1 MDFGEHAW
9 HIGPR
14 GWKPA
19 FCCLLLAMAS
29 MPKAA
34 AVPKQAPHSS
44 VELLSENSSIT
55 PGADFTLGLLFRL
68 DPHWHMYWTNPGD
81 SGQPPR
87 VNWQL
92 PQGFTAEAIQW
103 PTPKRLP
110 TGTLLDFGYE
120 EQVLLP
126 VRVHVAAAA
135 GQQAPIRAAVSWLVC
150 RDICVPAKAEVELS
164 LPVGAKAVVD
174 PQTAPLFQ
182 RARASLPKPLP
193 KGWRLSV
200 EESKDEITLTVNS
213 AGKLHSAVFFPLDE
227 NVIEDSSPQQARK
240 TASGF
245 TVSLKKSDQFTG
257 PLTVLRGV
265 LADSESHS
273 YAVSV
278 AAPASA
284 AKSRAANK

>member
-1 MDFGEHAW
+1 MGQ
-9 HIGPR
+9 R
-14 GWKPA
+14 GWTRA

-29 MPKAA
+29 ASRA
-34 AVPKQAPHSS
+34 GAVPKQAPHSS
-44 VELLSENSSIT
+44 LELISENSSIA
-55 PGADFTLGLLFRL
+55 PGKDFTLGLLFRL
-68 DPHWHMYWTNPGD
+68 DPHWHIYWVNPGD

-87 VNWQL
+87 VSWQL
-92 PQGFTAEAIQW
+92 PQGYTADAIQW

-120 EQVLLP
+120 QQVLLP
-126 VRVHVAAAA
+126 VRVQVGAAAA
-135 GQQAPIRAAVSWLVC
+135 QRAPIRAAVSWLVC
-150 RDICVPAKAEVELS
+150 HDICIPAKAEVELS

-200 EESKDEITLTVNS
+200 EDSKDEIRLRVNS

-227 NVIEDSSPQQARK
+227 NVIEDSSPQRMRK
-240 TASGF
+240 TTSGF

-257 PLTVLRGV
+257 PLKVLRGV
-265 LADSESHS
+265 LADSEAHS

-284 AKSRAANK
+284 AKNRAGK